1 MRINKTLLFA
11 AVAFL
16 APIAL
21 PAATITS
28 NPTLSVGGLT
38 FSNFGCTVS
47 RGGVYST
54 PDMCNQVNVNT
65 ISNPGIE
72 ITSGF
77 FAAPLSFDD
86 VSLSYNVSS
95 NSGIGSVGLSFNG
108 SIFGLAIS
116 SVTESVYSGNTLV
129 GIARVSC
136 GSAALG
142 ADCDLDDLS
151 DTVVLNG
158 SYNSLTIKKDIQT
171 TGVLGTAE
179 ASIID
184 QTFAPEPSS
193 MAMMGLG
200 MLGALGVLRRR
211 NSKAS
216 EVKA

>member
-1 MRINKTLLFA
+1 MQIKKSLLFA

-21 PAATITS
+21 PAATLSS

-38 FSNFGCTVS
+38 FSNFGCS
-47 RGGVYST
+47 ISKGGVFAT
-54 PDMCNQVNVNT
+54 PDMCNQINVNT
-65 ISNPGIE
+65 IPNPGLE

-86 VSLSYNVSS
+86 VALTYHLSSTFD
-95 NSGIGSVGLSFNG
+95 IHEVGLSFNG

-129 GIARVSC
+129 GMATVSC
-136 GSAALG
+136 GSALLG
-142 ADCDLDDLS
+142 ADCDLDDLA
-151 DTVVLNG
+151 DNITLNG
-158 SYNSLTIKKDIQT
+158 DYTNLTVKKDIQT

-184 QTFAPEPSS
+184 QTFNAPEPSS
-193 MAMMGLG
+193 MALMGLG
-200 MLGALGVLRRR
+200 LLGAAGVLRRR
-211 NSKAS
+211 VSKGA
-216 EVKA
+216 KA